1 MRLLVIN
8 PNSTASMTDKIA
20 DAARLAVPVGV
31 TVIAQ
36 TNHAGPAS
44 IQGPADGDLATPG
57 LLKLI
62 AAADADAIVIACF
75 DDTALAQARAL
86 ARVPVIGIGEAAFHA
101 AMMLGK
107 GYCVVTTLSISVPVI
122 QENLRSYGLSD
133 GCLRVRASE
142 VPVLDLEKP
151 GSAAEG
157 KISAEIARAIAE
169 DGAGAIVL
177 GCAGMADLAARL
189 AAMHHV
195 PVIDGVAAAA
205 GMACLLARLTQG
217 SRLIQGSRLTLA

>member
-20 DAARLAVPVGV
+20 QAARLAVPAGV

-36 TNHAGPAS
+36 TNHTGPAS
-44 IQGPADGDLATPG
+44 IQGPADGELATPG
-57 LLKLI
+57 LLTLI
-62 AAADADAIVIACF
+62 AQAEADAIVIACF
-75 DDTALAQARAL
+75 DDTALAQARAI

-101 AMMLGK
+101 AMLLGK
-107 GYCVVTTLSISVPVI
+107 RYSVVTTLTISVPVI
-122 QENLRSYGLSD
+122 QDNLHHYGLSE

-151 GSAAEG
+151 GSAAEA
-157 KISAEIARAIAE
+157 KISAEIGRAVAE

-189 AAMHHV
+189 AQTHGL
-195 PVIDGVAAAA
+195 PVIDGVTAAC
-205 GMACLLARLTQG
+205 GMACVLARLLQ
-217 SRLIQGSRLTLA
+217 S